1 MQMVTIAKRP
11 PPNPTPTPP
20 PATPRPRV
28 TRAPRV
34 TLRAPAPQAA
44 ATPHLRSGG
53 AAARKNSIH
62 PRRHRERPAPPA
74 SLALGTHAG
83 QQNGG
88 SGTGAGAGT
97 GDSGRNGTGSG
108 SGKTG
113 SGNGSDTNAAPC
125 ADIYLLPG
133 SLGYRPDGTV
143 VQQVLAKVIERDGT
157 VEVQKFPYPFVYP
170 KDADDPFRHDEA
182 VSSADGGIPVQQP
195 PTDADVSTMP
205 PAVQTVLKYTD
216 PKTGY
221 TTMPPCT
228 PDATP

>member
-1 MQMVTIAKRP
+1 MKRARPTP
-11 PPNPTPTPP
+11 PPTPTPP

-44 ATPHLRSGG
+44 ATPRRRSGG
-53 AAARKNSIH
+53 AAARKNAIH
-62 PRRHRERPAPPA
+62 PRTQRERPAPPP
-74 SLALGTHAG
+74 SLALGTRAG

-88 SGTGAGAGT
+88 SGTGAGAGA
-97 GDSGRNGTGSG
+97 GDSGRSGSSTGSG
-108 SGKTG
+108 KAG
-113 SGNGSDTNAAPC
+113 SGNGSDANAGPC

-133 SLGYRPDGTV
+133 PLGYRPDGTV

-157 VEVQKFPYPFVYP
+157 VEVQKFPYPFIYP

-182 VSSADGGIPVQQP
+182 VSATNGGIPVQQP
-195 PTDADVSTMP
+195 PPEADVSTMP

-216 PKTGY
+216 PNTGY
-221 TTMPPCT
+221 TTLPPCT